1 MRNVDVTDNNRYIN
15 KQSRRGQD
23 MSQTANIE
31 TAETM
36 IVDTT
41 VTRFLEIMEQEIK
54 VVAGYKQDAFR
65 DMINSDPQIAEK
77 ATKRYFEY
85 CNRLDGLFF
94 ARHAFWA
101 AHAPSKINDD
111 ILGCYA
117 SGGNYNSNG
126 AKPYKRSD

>member
-1 MRNVDVTDNNRYIN
+1 
-15 KQSRRGQD
+15 

-54 VVAGYKQDAFR
+54 VVAGYKQDAFKE
-65 DMINSDPQIAEK
+65 MTNSDPWIQK
-77 ATKRYFEY
+77 RATKRFMEY

-101 AHAPSKINDD
+101 AHRPSKLNDD
-111 ILGCYA
+111 ILGCYM
-117 SGGNYNSNG
+117 SGGNHNSNG
-126 AKPYKRSD
+126 AKPYKRVV